1 METLGLLPT
10 PEAKNQ
16 MGYQVANGRK
26 YPRLGSAISSLGDSP
41 ANLQSHVPDAI
52 TMTLSQQVCSLD
64 LAKRL
69 KELGVKQES
78 LFFYKYKDDDKHY
91 ETKEYE
97 LCEEEGEFCHHD
109 FRQES
114 YISALTSA
122 ELGFLFKS
130 QISKAF
136 ELCVDYEHTVWQD
149 NEIEARAE
157 IIIRG
162 IESGLLTV

>member
-1 METLGLLPT
+1 
-10 PEAKNQ
+10 
-16 MGYQVANGRK
+16 
-26 YPRLGSAISSLGDSP
+26 
-41 ANLQSHVPDAI
+41 
-52 TMTLSQQVCSLD
+52 MTNEQQVCLPKT
-64 LAKRL
+64 AKRL

-78 LFFYKYKDDDKHY
+78 SFVHIKTKH
-91 ETKEYE
+91 TKGTYYVTDAIKPLLLMADTEWYAA
-97 LCEEEGEFCHHD
+97 F
-109 FRQES
+109 
-114 YISALTSA
+114 TSA

-162 IESGLLTV
+162 IESGLLSV